1 MKQEKNMEHLTL
13 DSFKQKIFDF
23 EKNKE
28 WKFEG
33 ELPAMIDFYA
43 DWCGPCKMVAP
54 ILEELSE
61 EYEGKI
67 DIFKV
72 DTESE
77 QELAALFGIRSIP
90 SLLFIPKSDK
100 PQMAQ
105 GALPKDALKD
115 AIENLLLKVEIE
127 K

>member
-1 MKQEKNMEHLTL
+1 MEHLTL
-13 DSFKQKIFDF
+13 DSFKEKIFNF
-23 EKNKE
+23 ENSQE

-33 ELPAMIDFYA
+33 ELPALIDFYA

-54 ILEELSE
+54 ILEELSK

-67 DIFKV
+67 DIYKI

-90 SLLFIPKSDK
+90 SLLFIPKDDK

-115 AIENLLLKVEIE
+115 AIENLLLKVEIT